1 MESGLKNFKLFYSM
15 DTKQIIIFSAAMA
28 FLAFRLYQKYYKKNN
43 SVSSTEQKNKKG
55 TTIFNSSKDDDYE
68 PYSKK

>member
-1 MESGLKNFKLFYSM
+1 M
-15 DTKQIIIFSAAMA
+15 DTKQIIIISAAMA

-43 SVSSTEQKNKKG
+43 TGNSTEQKKG
-55 TTIFNSSKDDDYE
+55 AGTSLFNSVKDDDYE

>member
-1 MESGLKNFKLFYSM
+1 M
-15 DTKQIIIFSAAMA
+15 DTKQIIIFSVAMA

-43 SVSSTEQKNKKG
+43 SASSTEQKSPKS
-55 TTIFNSSKDDDYE
+55 TSFMSSSKDDDYE